1 MATSP
6 TPRLHPPMK
15 PPHLSA
21 IPAHRVA
28 LAALAGFA
36 AAALAQ
42 TPAGPASP
50 HREIYMYQ
58 GADRDKRLVEG
69 AKKEREVL
77 LYSTMTVADG
87 RALAT
92 AFERKYGVKVN
103 HWRGSAEK
111 IVSRAI
117 AEARARRHE
126 ADVFETSSHRI
137 EALYRERLLEDFHTP
152 VLRDIV
158 PAAFPRGHRQYVADR
173 FAFFVMGFNTNLVK
187 PEELPATYE
196 DLLQPRWTGRITI
209 EGTDVLWFAAMVKAM
224 GEEKGIAYFRKLAAM
239 KPEIRHGH
247 IHTAQLVASGEVAFF
262 LTAYNNNME
271 TLKLKGAPVD
281 WKPLQ
286 PAFGQAAAIGVS
298 RYAPH
303 PHAAL
308 LFTEFVLSREGQEIL
323 KGANRVPTSTLVDS
337 PLNKFNYEIVDPM
350 LALDEGDKWD
360 KLFSNLFLGGRAVK
374 EGE

>member
-1 MATSP
+1 MK
-6 TPRLHPPMK
+6 RL
-15 PPHLSA
+15 LC
-21 IPAHRVA
+21 
-28 LAALAGFA
+28 LTAALACLA
-36 AAALAQ
+36 AATFAQ
-42 TPAGPASP
+42 TPSN
-50 HREIYMYQ
+50 REIYMYQ

-69 AKKEREVL
+69 ARKERQVL
-77 LYSTMTVADG
+77 FYSTMTVADG
-87 RALAT
+87 KALAT
-92 AFERKYGVKVN
+92 VFEQRYGVRVN

-111 IVSRAI
+111 IVSRAV

-158 PAAFPRGHRQYVADR
+158 AEAFPRGHRQYVADR
-173 FAFFVMGFNTNLVK
+173 FAFFVMGYNTSLVK
-187 PEELPATYE
+187 REELPATYE
-196 DLLQPRWTGRITI
+196 DLLHPRWTGRITI
-209 EGTDVLWFAAMVKAM
+209 EGTDVLWFAAVAKAM

-247 IHTAQLVASGEVAFF
+247 IHTAQLVASGEVPFF
-262 LTAYNNNME
+262 LTAYNNNIE
-271 TLKLKGAPVD
+271 TLKSKGAPVE

-286 PAFGQAAAIGVS
+286 PAFGQAAAVGLS

-308 LFTEFVLSREGQEIL
+308 LFTEFVLSKEGQEIL
-323 KGANRVPTSTLVDS
+323 KSGNRVPTSRLVDS
-337 PLNKFNYEIVDPM
+337 PLNKFKYEIVDPE